1 MLKLNM
7 LWKQEKNGLIDLLPM
22 HWEFN
27 QFNSQ
32 KKPCFKKNKSDKTFP
47 GKHSFEKQD
56 FAHIE
61 MSKSLVFC
69 RILPYP
75 TGSKQFFLEMK
86 QEPFTQELPAPSG
99 FAHRCIC
106 SQSKEQKSVSLW
118 GIKVWLLAY
127 WGWEKWQTSEQNR
140 FPEFLVLIFFLT
152 CGQLLSM
159 RLTGRAEGQISD
171 VFMKTT
177 QTPSPCILR
186 VHNSALNCIS
196 EVRNSK
202 CCQALFK
209 PWSATDL
216 Y

>member
-1 MLKLNM
+1 MLELNM
-7 LWKQEKNGLIDLLPM
+7 LWKQEKMVWLICFPCTENSISLILRKSHALKKQEWQDLSGKAQL
-22 HWEFN
+22 WETRFRPYRN
-27 QFNSQ
+27 VKISGVL
-32 KKPCFKKNKSDKTFP
+32 S
-47 GKHSFEKQD
+47 D
-56 FAHIE
+56 FAIPNRLKTILSGNETRTFHAGAY
-61 MSKSLVFC
+61 SSVWFC
-69 RILPYP
+69 
-75 TGSKQFFLEMK
+75 
-86 QEPFTQELPAPSG
+86 PS
-99 FAHRCIC
+99 CIC
-106 SQSKEQKSVSLW
+106 SQSKDQKSVSLW
-118 GIKVWLLAY
+118 GIKAWLLAY
-127 WGWEKWQTSEQNR
+127 WGWKKWQTSEQNR
-140 FPEFLVLIFFLT
+140 FPKFLVLIFFLT
-152 CGQLLSM
+152 CGQLLSI